1 MEGNGDNNSQGRLPD
16 RLQPFP
22 ANEDGL
28 NYEQILLYS
37 SFLDLPDLSEE
48 AWMENDQFQVEQR
61 RQPVQQGVKEI
72 EEEQAAWADEYFRSC
87 PPGYRF
93 LPTDEQL
100 IKDYLLRK
108 VNNEPLP
115 INRIRTVVL
124 YDYRPD
130 VLVGK
135 RFVFLVHYFL
145 VVCFFLF
152 LFRHPNLTNDF
163 FCCFFGCK
171 HRFFFFSILGLGFL
185 AFLALDT
192 TNICRRKHPNGT
204 RPSRSVAHGLDGYWK
219 ATSVDKTIISDGQ
232 VIGFRKALDFYDGNQ
247 SSGIKTKW
255 KMHEYRLN
263 QKSLPPNNSNGS
275 DPTKNY
281 NFIFS
286 SNMPYQISSLDFLQ
300 LDDWVL
306 CKVYMK
312 GGSN

>member
-72 EEEQAAWADEYFRSC
+72 EEEQVAWADEYFRSC

-130 VLVGK
+130 VLVENNHNRNAHREK
-135 RFVFLVHYFL
+135 QWYFFTL
-145 VVCFFLF
+145 
-152 LFRHPNLTNDF
+152 RE
-163 FCCFFGCK
+163 
-171 HRFFFFSILGLGFL
+171 
-185 AFLALDT
+185 
-192 TNICRRKHPNGT
+192 RKHPNGT

-219 ATSVDKTIISDGQ
+219 ATSVDKAIISDGQ

-275 DPTKNY
+275 DPTK
-281 NFIFS
+281 
-286 SNMPYQISSLDFLQ
+286 

-312 GGSN
+312 GGSNKSNGS

>member
-28 NYEQILLYS
+28 NCEEILLYS
-37 SFLDLPDLSEE
+37 SFLPDLLED

-72 EEEQAAWADEYFRSC
+72 EEEQVAWADEYFRSC

-130 VLVGK
+130 VLVENNHNHNAHREK
-135 RFVFLVHYFL
+135 QWYFFTL
-145 VVCFFLF
+145 
-152 LFRHPNLTNDF
+152 RE
-163 FCCFFGCK
+163 
-171 HRFFFFSILGLGFL
+171 
-185 AFLALDT
+185 
-192 TNICRRKHPNGT
+192 RKYPNGT

-219 ATSVDKTIISDGQ
+219 ATSVDKAIISDGQ

-275 DPTKNY
+275 DPTK
-281 NFIFS
+281 
-286 SNMPYQISSLDFLQ
+286 

>member
-72 EEEQAAWADEYFRSC
+72 EEEQVAWADEYFRSC

-152 LFRHPNLTNDF
+152 LSGTQFQNKNS
-163 FCCFFGCK
+163 FG
-171 HRFFFFSILGLGFL
+171 S
-185 AFLALDT
+185 
-192 TNICRRKHPNGT
+192 
-204 RPSRSVAHGLDGYWK
+204 
-219 ATSVDKTIISDGQ
+219 
-232 VIGFRKALDFYDGNQ
+232 
-247 SSGIKTKW
+247 
-255 KMHEYRLN
+255 
-263 QKSLPPNNSNGS
+263 
-275 DPTKNY
+275 
-281 NFIFS
+281 
-286 SNMPYQISSLDFLQ
+286 
-300 LDDWVL
+300 
-306 CKVYMK
+306 
-312 GGSN
+312 